1 MGETGTAPAFI
12 VLLLEF
18 HINGRRKSAEPIPV
32 LIFAKKSLC
41 PSIDYTLSDNPNN
54 KKKAV

>member
-1 MGETGTAPAFI
+1 MGGQALPLPSSY
-12 VLLLEF
+12 LLLEF
-18 HINGRRKSAEPIPV
+18 QINGRRNSAEPIPV
-32 LIFAKKSLC
+32 FIFTKKSQC